1 MSYESRDFNNYFIYS
16 CLSLTE
22 IYDLFFVQMDL
33 SFIEMVKEKVKCKNL
48 AYYI

>member
-1 MSYESRDFNNYFIYS
+1 MSYESRDLNNYFIYS
-16 CLSLTE
+16 CLCLTD